1 MFYVVLYDG
10 SLAAS
15 VDGAFYHVPD
25 RGGVD
30 EAPANVEFEMHF
42 WKKVNPIKLPV
53 WLACHMYG

>member
-1 MFYVVLYDG
+1 MLFIELYDG

-25 RGGVD
+25 RDGVE

-42 WKKVNPIKLPV
+42 WKKVDPQLLPV
-53 WLACHMYG
+53 WLAIHMYG